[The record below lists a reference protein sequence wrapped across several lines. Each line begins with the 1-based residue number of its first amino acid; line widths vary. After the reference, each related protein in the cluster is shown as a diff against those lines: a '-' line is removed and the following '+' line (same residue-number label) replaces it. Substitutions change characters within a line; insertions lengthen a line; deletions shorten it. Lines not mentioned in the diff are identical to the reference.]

1 VEYPGY
7 RRPVGGKTGLLAG
20 SREVQTLGAP
30 VISMSEAE
38 GENPYLRD
46 PPTEFYPV
54 NELDEATA
62 AEQAARLREAIREHD
77 YRYYVEADPV
87 IGDRAYDALF
97 ARLKELE
104 DRFDLDTVDSPTQRV
119 GGEPLD
125 ELESVQHV
133 VPMLSIGQS
142 GEADEVYEW
151 DERVRGDIGEG
162 QYVCEPKFDGLSV
175 EVIYRD
181 GVYSR
186 AATRGDGERG
196 DDVTAQVGTIAS
208 IPRRLRGN
216 HPPFLAVRG
225 EVYLPRDGFVAL
237 NRDREARGEE
247 PFANP
252 RNAAAG
258 TLRQLDPSVA
268 ARRPL
273 DCFFYDVLA
282 ASADPNADP
291 GDAFEVGAGGVGVDG
306 VPETQWGELTALQD
320 WGLRTDRNHVERVGD
335 IEHAVDYR
343 DRLLTRRDD
352 LNYEIDGAVVKVD
365 PREACAELGTTSREV
380 RWAFA
385 YKFPA
390 RTEETTVRDVVVQVG
405 RTGRLTP
412 VALLDPVEVGGVT
425 VSRASLHNPAEIAR
439 LGVGVGDRV
448 RIERAG
454 DVIPQVVEV
463 VADEADDHFSFPDR
477 CPACDSPVERDGPVA
492 YCSGGLAC
500 PAQVERTIVHY
511 ASRGALDIEGLGEK
525 SVAQLVEAGLVK
537 SLADLYRLEAHD
549 LVDLEGWGE
558 TSAENLVAAVDDA
571 RDPDLDDFLVG
582 LSIPEVGGA
591 TARSL
596 AQEFGSLEALLSA
609 SEARGTDENE
619 SAPVANTTLGEF
631 TGDEADE
638 NDEDDNE
645 ETPFHARLETV
656 SEVGPE
662 VAHAVATFLRTGSNR
677 AAIEDLLAVGV
688 DPQPVET
695 EGGDALTGLTFVF
708 TGSLSVPRSSAEAVV
723 EQAGGS
729 ATGSVSGATDY
740 LVVGENPG
748 AAKREDADAE
758 GAEKLDEDA
767 FVDLLAEREVDWPPA

>member
-1 VEYPGY
+1 
-7 RRPVGGKTGLLAG
+7 
-20 SREVQTLGAP
+20 
-30 VISMSEAE
+30 MSEAE
-38 GENPYLRD
+38 EENPYLQD
-46 PPTEFYPV
+46 PPTEFAPV
-54 NELDEATA
+54 DELDEAAA

-77 YRYYVEADPV
+77 YRYYVEADPA
-87 IGDRAYDALF
+87 IGDRTYDALF
-97 ARLKELE
+97 ARLEELE
-104 DRFDLDTVDSPTQRV
+104 DQFDLDTADSPTQRV

-125 ELESVQHV
+125 ELESVPHV
-133 VPMLSIGQS
+133 VPMLSIAQS
-142 GEADEVYEW
+142 GEADEVREW
-151 DERVRGDIGEG
+151 DERVRGKVGDVA
-162 QYVCEPKFDGLSV
+162 YVCEPKFDGLSV
-175 EVIYRD
+175 EVVYRD
-181 GVYSR
+181 GVYER

-208 IPRRLRGN
+208 IPRRLRGDY
-216 HPPFLAVRG
+216 PAFLAVRG

-237 NRDREARGEE
+237 NKEREERGEN

-268 ARRPL
+268 AERPL

-282 ASADPNADP
+282 ASEDP
-291 GDAFEVGAGGVGVDG
+291 DAAPTDSFEVGAGGVGVDG
-306 VPETQWGELTALQD
+306 VPETQWAELRALRD
-320 WGLRTDRNHVERVGD
+320 WGLRTDRKHIKRVDD
-335 IEHAVDYR
+335 IEDALDYR
-343 DRLLTRRDD
+343 DRLLARRDD

-365 PREACAELGTTSREV
+365 PRGACAELGTTSREV

-439 LGVGVGDRV
+439 LGVAVGDRV

-463 VADEADDHFSFPDR
+463 VADEAESHFSFPDR

-511 ASRGALDIEGLGEK
+511 ASREALDIEGLGEK
-525 SVAQLVEAGLVK
+525 SVSQLVEAGLVE
-537 SLADLYRLEAHD
+537 SLADLYRLEVDD

-558 TSAENLVAAVDDA
+558 RSAENLVAAVDDA
-571 RDPDLDDFLVG
+571 REPSLDEFLVG
-582 LSIPEVGGA
+582 LSIPEVGSA
-591 TARSL
+591 TARAL
-596 AQEFGSLEALLSA
+596 AREFGSLDALLAA
-609 SEARGTDENE
+609 SEERGSRAHIDVNGATAHATLDEF
-619 SAPVANTTLGEF
+619 A
-631 TGDEADE
+631 EADNDGE
-638 NDEDDNE
+638 NDDED
-645 ETPFHARLETV
+645 PFRARLETV
-656 SEVGPE
+656 SDVGPE
-662 VAHAVATFLRTGSNR
+662 VARAVADFFRTESNR
-677 AAIEDLLAVGV
+677 AAVEELLAVGV
-688 DPQPVET
+688 EPRPVET
-695 EGGDALTGLTFVF
+695 AGGDALAGLTFVF
-708 TGSLSVPRSSAEAVV
+708 TGSLSVPRSDAEAVV
-723 EQAGGS
+723 ERAGGS

-748 AAKREDADAE
+748 TTKREDAATE
-758 GAEKLDEDA
+758 GVEELDENA
-767 FVDLLAEREVDWPPA
+767 FADLLAERGVEWPPE